1 VTIVYYYTN
10 TLIRQYAM
18 LLAITPAASTP
29 IYLQI
34 VEQVRRMVAGG
45 QLKPGD
51 ELPSVR
57 AVASHHSI
65 NPMTVSKAYSQ
76 LESEGLLER
85 RRGVGMSVAKSQP
98 RARIGERRELLRP
111 SLKTAAQAA
120 RQLEISDVDAHALL
134 QACLDEISL
143 DKDGTNGG

>member
-1 VTIVYYYTN
+1 MRPLPSHTTHCGYPGPGKATTVFAHNAQPGSARIRSRRTQESLCCLLNATGRIARIESRLRQEIARDLRQLSGGDCASVTIVYYYTN

-57 AVASHHSI
+57 A
-65 NPMTVSKAYSQ
+65 
-76 LESEGLLER
+76 
-85 RRGVGMSVAKSQP
+85 
-98 RARIGERRELLRP
+98 
-111 SLKTAAQAA
+111 
-120 RQLEISDVDAHALL
+120 
-134 QACLDEISL
+134 
-143 DKDGTNGG
+143 